1 MNMDTLNELM
11 AKIIAADV
19 EAGGQTQEQA
29 KKSIALLKYLLE
41 RVEGQLA
48 ALAVEHQIH
57 VYVGDYGYGRSVA
70 LEDSEDGW
78 NDHSAGEWVAS
89 SSTC

>member
-1 MNMDTLNELM
+1 MTTLNELLT
-11 AKIIAADV
+11 KVIAADV
-19 EAGGQTQEQA
+19 AAEGQTQEQA
-29 KKSIALLKYLLE
+29 KKSIELLKYLLE

-70 LEDSEDGW
+70 LIDDGW
-78 NDHSAGEWVAS
+78 HEYAAGQWIAS

>member
-1 MNMDTLNELM
+1 MTTLNELLT
-11 AKIIAADV
+11 KVIAADV
-19 EAGGQTQEQA
+19 AAEGQTQEQA
-29 KKSIALLKYLLE
+29 KKSIELLKTLLGV
-41 RVEGQLA
+41 VEDELA
-48 ALAVEHQIH
+48 SLAVEHQIH

-78 NDHSAGEWVAS
+78 TEHSVGEWVAS